1 MKRVKAIFQFSL
13 SNDRVIEEHAQVPGH
28 YKYKHIFP
36 ILVKMSI
43 MIFLLYVDDE
53 PALLDLCKIFLEKT
67 GDFTVTTRSSAVG
80 AADLL
85 EVEPFDAIICD
96 YQMPEKDGLVF
107 LQEVRNNHPEIP
119 FILFTGR
126 GREEIAVRAFEL
138 GADFYLQKGGDPK
151 AQFAELTQKIE
162 RQLNAMA
169 ANIPGV
175 IYRYYVN
182 PDGSTGFDYISER
195 SWQVLGIE
203 NNPDTFFNQCL
214 ECIIPEDRE
223 RFITSNQHAIISKS
237 TWEYEGWLLK
247 PTGKKIWV
255 SAVSSP
261 VMENDRLIFDGV
273 IFDNTARKEA
283 EEALA
288 QSESYY
294 RALFK
299 YTESATIIIEEDTTV
314 SLANDAFAQLFGS
327 SREFIEGKI
336 KWTHFVA
343 PEDRDGMVDYHYR
356 RRKSP
361 AEAPTLYE
369 FRFITADG
377 RTRDMLAHVG
387 MIPGTKKS
395 VASLLDIT
403 ERKRAQEGFIR
414 AKKDWETIFQATG
427 SPAVILSP
435 DRRIIAANNAVLRKT
450 GKSSEEVIGRLCFE
464 IFHGAAVKGPPD
476 GCPFEKMLASCV
488 HEAREMEV
496 EIFGGVYL
504 VSCTPVFDESG
515 KLERII
521 HIATDITRL
530 KLAEEQLR
538 RKNDELQASYEQIAA
553 TDEEIRGQF
562 DMLSASERTIRESE
576 IKFRSVVESVPVGMH
591 FYDLRKD
598 GQLVLTWANPA
609 ADSILGISHLPL
621 LGKTIEEAFPALAGT
636 DIPRHYL
643 SAARD
648 QVSWHTESVDYKD
661 EKISGA
667 FAVWAFPTLPDSMVA
682 AFHDITDRKRTEQHL
697 IESMER
703 YRNVVEDQTEFISR
717 FLPDGTHIFVNEA
730 YCRYF
735 GVKREEIIGS
745 RFRPEIDPRDRE
757 RVGQLIASLTPENP
771 VAGIEQRTFMP
782 DGSTRWQKWSDRAI
796 FDKQGRV
803 MEYQSVGRDIT
814 DMKTVEKALQQSEA
828 TYRQLEAQLP
838 DYVLIHENET
848 IVFVNAEGARLMGKS
863 QEEIIGTS
871 VLSYAAR
878 EYHDLVRKN
887 MLLRQQDIPVEP
899 YEIAIIAP
907 SGERRWVEVRAK
919 PILNRDIPAILTVL
933 TDITDRKRAE
943 EALIESEAKYRK
955 IIENMQDLVYQTDLE
970 GRLVMISPS
979 GARLAGYESPD
990 ELIGHNIGLEL
1001 YADPVEREKF
1011 LEALKEK
1018 GSVTDYPLA
1027 LKDHNGAIHYVT
1039 ASSHIYYNKNGEPL
1053 GVEGVLHDITDR
1065 KRAEESFLQAKHK
1078 LHLLSGITRHD
1089 INNQMT
1095 VLMGYLDLLK
1105 TRQFDPESDNYI
1117 KNLIIAAE
1125 RIVSMIR
1132 FASEYEEIGVEAP
1145 LWQDVQ
1151 VIISV
1156 AAKETPLGEVKLEN
1170 NLPAGTEIFADPL
1183 ILRVFYNLMDNA
1195 VRYGGKITTIRFS
1208 ADYHGTDLVIRC
1220 EDDGI
1225 GIPEEEKEKIFE
1237 RGFGQTHGLGLA
1249 LSREI
1254 LAITGIRI
1262 EETGESGVGAR
1273 FEIVV
1278 PKGMYKKAD
1287 SPQ

>member
-1 MKRVKAIFQFSL
+1 
-13 SNDRVIEEHAQVPGH
+13 
-28 YKYKHIFP
+28 
-36 ILVKMSI
+36 

-53 PALLDLCKIFLEKT
+53 PALLDLCKIFLERT
-67 GDFTVTTRSSAVG
+67 GDFAVTTRGSAVE

-85 EVEPFDAIICD
+85 DAQPFDAIICD

-151 AQFAELTQKIE
+151 AQFAELTQKIRQAIRRRKAEESARGRE
-162 RQLNAMA
+162 RQLKAMA

-195 SWQVLGIE
+195 SWQILGIKNNTATFFEQVLG
-203 NNPDTFFNQCL
+203 
-214 ECIIPEDRE
+214 CIVPEDRE
-223 RFITSNQHAIISKS
+223 RFLSSNQHAISS
-237 TWEYEGWLLK
+237 TTIWEYDGWFLK
-247 PTGKKIWV
+247 PSGKKIWV

-261 VMENDRLIFDGV
+261 VMESDRLIFDGV
-273 IFDNTARKEA
+273 IFDNTARKKT

-314 SLANDAFAQLFGS
+314 SLANDAFAKLFGS
-327 SREFIEGKI
+327 PREAIEGKI

-343 PEDRDGMVDYHYR
+343 PEDRDGMVDHHYR
-356 RRKSP
+356 RRKNS
-361 AEAPTLYE
+361 ADAPTLYE

-377 RTRDMLAHVG
+377 RTRNMLAHVG
-387 MIPGTKKS
+387 MIPGTMQS

-403 ERKRAQEGFIR
+403 ERKMAQEGFMR

-427 SPAVILSP
+427 SPAVILAP
-435 DRRIIAANNAVLRKT
+435 DHHIIAANNAVLRKT
-450 GKSSEEVIGRLCFE
+450 GKSSEEVIGRSCFE
-464 IFHGAAVKGPPD
+464 IFHGADAKGPSE
-476 GCPFEKMLASCV
+476 GCPFEKMLASCA
-488 HEAREMEV
+488 HEAQEMEM

-504 VSCTPVFDESG
+504 VACTPVFDESG
-515 KLERII
+515 KLERSI
-521 HIATDITRL
+521 HIATDITGL

-562 DMLSASERTIRESE
+562 DMLSASERMIRESE
-576 IKFRSVVESVPVGMH
+576 IKFRSIVESVPYGMH
-591 FYDLRKD
+591 FYELRPD
-598 GQLVLTWANPA
+598 GHLVLTWANAA
-609 ADSILGISHLPL
+609 ADSMLGISHLPL
-621 LGKTIEEAFPALAGT
+621 LGKTIEEAFPLLAGT
-636 DIPRHYL
+636 DIPGHYL

-648 QVSWHTESVDYKD
+648 QVSWHTEQVEYKD

-667 FAVWAFPTLPDSMVA
+667 FAVWAFPTLPGAMVA
-682 AFHDITDRKRTEQHL
+682 AFHDITEIKRTEQRL
-697 IESMER
+697 QESVER

-735 GVKREEIIGS
+735 GMTREEIIGS
-745 RFRPEIDPRDRE
+745 RFRPNLDPDDRE
-757 RVGQLIASLTPENP
+757 RVTRLIASLTPENP
-771 VAGIEQRTFMP
+771 VATIEQQIIMP
-782 DGSTRWQKWSDRAI
+782 DGTTRWQRWSDRAI
-796 FDKQGRV
+796 FDGTGRV
-803 MEYQSVGRDIT
+803 TEYQSVGQDIT
-814 DMKTVEKALQQSEA
+814 DMKLVEKALQESEA
-828 TYRQLEAQLP
+828 IYRQLEAQLP

-848 IVFVNAEGARLMGKS
+848 IVFVNAEGARLMGKT

-871 VLSYAAR
+871 VLSYAAE

-887 MLLRQQDIPVEP
+887 MLLRQQEIPVEP

-907 SGERRWVEVRAK
+907 SGEQRWVEVRAT
-919 PILNRDIPAILTVL
+919 PIRNRDTQAILTVL

-943 EALIESEAKYRK
+943 EALIESEGKYRT
-955 IIENMQDLVYQTDLE
+955 IIENMQDLVYQTDTE
-970 GRLVMISPS
+970 GNLTMISPS

-1001 YADPVEREKF
+1001 YADPAEREKF
-1011 LEALKEK
+1011 LEVLKEK
-1018 GSVTDYPLA
+1018 GTVTDYPLV
-1027 LKDHNGAIHYVT
+1027 LKDHNGTIHYVT
-1039 ASSHIYYNKNGEPL
+1039 ASSHTYYNKNGEPL

-1065 KRAEESFLQAKHK
+1065 RRAEEALLQANRK
-1078 LHLLSGITRHD
+1078 LYLLSGITRHD
-1089 INNQMT
+1089 INNQLT
-1095 VLMGYLDLLK
+1095 VLRGYLDLLK
-1105 TRQFDPESDNYI
+1105 SRHFDPASEDYI
-1117 KNLIIAAE
+1117 KNIITAAE
-1125 RIVSMIR
+1125 RIASMIR
-1132 FASEYEEIGVEAP
+1132 FAREYEEIGVEAP
-1145 LWQDVQ
+1145 VWQDVQ
-1151 VIISV
+1151 VIVLV
-1156 AAKETPLGEVKLEN
+1156 AAKEASLGQVKLEN
-1170 NLPAGTEIFADPL
+1170 NLPGGIEIFADPL
-1183 ILRVFYNLMDNA
+1183 IVRVFYNLMDNA
-1195 VRYGGKITTIRFS
+1195 VRYGRKITIIRFS
-1208 ADYHGTDLVIRC
+1208 AGYHGTDLVIRC

-1225 GIPEEEKEKIFE
+1225 GIPTEEKEKIFE

-1254 LAITGIRI
+1254 LAITGITIR
-1262 EETGESGVGAR
+1262 EDGEPGIGAR
-1273 FEIVV
+1273 FEIII
-1278 PKGMYKKAD
+1278 PKEIYRPESRID
-1287 SPQ
+1287 R